1 MPDLEGKSAVI
12 TGAASGIGAGS
23 ARVFAREG
31 ARVALLDREIA
42 QAEEVLAGLPKV
54 DAGEHVAIEIDVGS
68 PESIDA
74 AWGKVD
80 AAFDSV
86 YALANCAGV
95 RGVGST
101 LDLTLEEWEFI
112 HDVNLRGSFLCAQ
125 HAARRM
131 VDAGKGGSIV
141 NIASTS
147 ALQSNNRRMAYSSS
161 KAGVLGMTRGM
172 ALDLGE
178 FDIRVNAVC
187 PGLTKTGL
195 TAPYFEDPEWVRVA
209 TSNIPLKRHAE
220 PIETGEV
227 IAFLA
232 SPRSSFVS
240 GVTLLV
246 DGGMSA
252 IQELGGGGTN
262 FSVDRSAS
270 S

>member
-1 MPDLEGKSAVI
+1 MMLEGKAAVV
-12 TGAASGIGAGS
+12 TGAASGIGAGT
-23 ARVFAREG
+23 ARVMAREG

-42 QAEEVLAGLPKV
+42 AAEAVMAELPEVEAGPHIAV
-54 DAGEHVAIEIDVGS
+54 EIDVGS
-68 PESIDA
+68 PESIAA
-74 AWGKVD
+74 AWEKID

-101 LDLTLEEWEFI
+101 LELTLEEWEFI

-125 HAARRM
+125 EAARRM
-131 VDAGKGGSIV
+131 VDAGAGGSIV

-195 TAPYFEDPEWVRVA
+195 TEPYFEDPEWVKVA
-209 TSNIPLKRHAE
+209 TAGIPLKRHAE

-232 SPRSSFVS
+232 SPRASFVS